1 MKIKLA
7 KSEIIHFIGIGGIGM
22 SGLSLIMKGK
32 GFKVQGSD
40 IASNKNIERLK
51 KENIKITIG
60 HKKQNINTAT
70 IIVVSSAIKKNNPE
84 LIEAKKKQLP
94 IYKRGEMLANI
105 VSLTKNIVVVGSH
118 GKTTTTSLIASIF
131 QETKIDPTII
141 NGGVINSINNSAKL
155 GKSDWSILEAD
166 ESDGSFVYIPPTYS
180 IITNIDREHMDF
192 YSSMDELNKYFI
204 KFANKVPSFGKSFI
218 CIDDKNN
225 KNLIKKLS
233 IKNYYTYGTDLKAN
247 FCIKNI
253 KQSKDYSEFD
263 LKIILPNK
271 KNRLIKKIK
280 IPLLGIHNIRNS
292 VAAAALS
299 IIVGLSVSSVKKGLK
314 NFKGVQRRFNKNFT
328 FNKVDFFDDY
338 AHHPT
343 EIKVVLDG
351 VNSVYKDYE
360 KICVFQP
367 HRISRLKDLITES
380 YKDEKI
386 LILAPIV
393 KARKGHYRDLFEN
406 ILKQGFIKVRVDG
419 TIQNIISGLQLDR
432 YKSHDI
438 EIVIDRL
445 EIKDAIDKRL
455 KDSIETALKYGK
467 GVLKIYAPDKDEFR
481 YFSKNLMCP
490 STGIAYDD
498 PEPNIFS
505 FNSPKGACKT
515 CNGLGMEMIIDKSKI
530 IPDPSLSIERGGLA
544 PISERTSSW
553 IDKQL
558 DLIAKRYKF
567 SLKDPINTIPKK
579 AIDVILNGAEESFK
593 ISNLSPFI
601 FDSNSSRLKAVA

>member
-40 IASNKNIERLK
+40 ISSNKNIERLK
-51 KENIKITIG
+51 KETIKVSIG
-60 HKKQNINTAT
+60 HKKQNINKAT

-94 IYKRGEMLANI
+94 IYKRGEMLAHI

-141 NGGVINSINNSAKL
+141 NGGIINSINNSAKL

-192 YSSMDELNKYFI
+192 YSSMKELNEYFF
-204 KFANKVPSFGKSFI
+204 KFVKKVPSFGKSFI
-218 CIDDKNN
+218 CLDDKNN
-225 KNLIKKLS
+225 KNLIKNLK
-233 IKNYYTYGTDLKAN
+233 IKNFYTYGLDPKSN

-253 KQSKDYSEFD
+253 KQFREYSEFD

-271 KNRLIKKIK
+271 KNKLIKKIR
-280 IPLLGIHNIRNS
+280 IPLLGLHNIRNS

-299 IIVGLSVSSVKKGLK
+299 ITVGLTVLSIKKGLK
-314 NFKGVQRRFNKNFT
+314 NFKGVQRRFNKIFT
-328 FNKVDFFDDY
+328 YNEVDFFDDY

-351 VNSVYKDYE
+351 VSNVYNNYE

-367 HRISRLKDLITES
+367 HRISRLKDLKKEFTHAFKGADKVILLPIYTAG
-380 YKDEKI
+380 EKI
-386 LILAPIV
+386 KLGFNYLNFAKELIKNSKVKLFLVDDKYQLAKYIKNNIYGKKIV
-393 KARKGHYRDLFEN
+393 IGMGA
-406 ILKQGFIKVRVDG
+406 G
-419 TIQNIISGLQLDR
+419 TI
-432 YKSHDI
+432 
-438 EIVIDRL
+438 
-445 EIKDAIDKRL
+445 
-455 KDSIETALKYGK
+455 
-467 GVLKIYAPDKDEFR
+467 
-481 YFSKNLMCP
+481 
-490 STGIAYDD
+490 STWMR
-498 PEPNIFS
+498 EL
-505 FNSPKGACKT
+505 PK
-515 CNGLGMEMIIDKSKI
+515 
-530 IPDPSLSIERGGLA
+530 
-544 PISERTSSW
+544 
-553 IDKQL
+553 
-558 DLIAKRYKF
+558 LI
-567 SLKDPINTIPKK
+567 
-579 AIDVILNGAEESFK
+579 
-593 ISNLSPFI
+593 
-601 FDSNSSRLKAVA
+601 